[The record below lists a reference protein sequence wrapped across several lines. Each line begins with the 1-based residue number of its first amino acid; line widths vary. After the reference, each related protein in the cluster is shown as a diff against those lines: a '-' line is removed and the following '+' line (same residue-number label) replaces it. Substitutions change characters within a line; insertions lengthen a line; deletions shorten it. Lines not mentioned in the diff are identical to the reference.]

1 VLSVHAA
8 LPMFPLGAV
17 LFPGMQLPLHVFEDR
32 YRSLVQHLLQL
43 PEQRRNFGIVAIREG
58 YEVGSHGMQSAH
70 RVGCE
75 ARLAAVRS
83 HSDGRYDIGV
93 IGRRRLRL
101 LEMDTSGP
109 YLLGQVEYLDEPEGP
124 GPALTA
130 ERALEV
136 FAAYRAALG
145 QARDVP
151 DSDHPGQAVP
161 LSYSLAGVVALTL
174 RERQELLEC
183 ESASARLALLS
194 SMLVDEL
201 AAMRAVPSL
210 PATELS
216 RTAWSP
222 N

>member
-1 VLSVHAA
+1 MDAA
-8 LPMFPLGAV
+8 LPMFPLGSV
-17 LFPGMQLPLHVFEDR
+17 LFPGMRLSLHVFEDR
-32 YRSLVQHLLQL
+32 YRRMVGHLLEL
-43 PEQRRNFGIVAIREG
+43 PEQQRNFGIVAIREG
-58 YEVGSHGMQSAH
+58 YEVGNHGMQSAH

-101 LEMDTSGP
+101 LAMDTSGP
-109 YLLGQVEYLDEPEGP
+109 YLVGHVEYLGEPDGP
-124 GPALTA
+124 EPDVAA
-130 ERALEV
+130 ERALRV
-136 FAAYRAALG
+136 FAAYRTTLG
-145 QARDVP
+145 QARGQLPVD
-151 DSDHPGQAVP
+151 DHPGPALAQ
-161 LSYSLAGVVALTL
+161 SYSLAGAVALTL
-174 RERQELLEC
+174 RERQELLEA
-183 ESASARLALLS
+183 ESASARLRLLCT
-194 SMLVDEL
+194 MLADEL

>member
-1 VLSVHAA
+1 
-8 LPMFPLGAV
+8 MFPLGAV
-17 LFPGMQLPLHVFEDR
+17 LFPGMHLPLHVFEDR
-32 YRSLVQHLLQL
+32 YRSLVSHLLEL
-43 PEQRRNFGIVAIREG
+43 PEQQRTFGIVAIREG

-75 ARLAAVRS
+75 AHLAAVRS

-101 LEMDTSGP
+101 LDMDTSGA
-109 YLLGQVEYLDEPEGP
+109 YLVGQVEYLDEPEGP
-124 GPALTA
+124 APGLAV
-130 ERALEV
+130 ERALRV
-136 FAAYRAALG
+136 FAAYRANLV
-145 QARDVP
+145 QAHGDGP
-151 DSDHPGQAVP
+151 GDDHPRP
-161 LSYSLAGVVALTL
+161 PLMLSYSLAGAVALTL
-174 RERQELLEC
+174 RERQELLEA
-183 ESASARLALLS
+183 ESASARLTMLS

>member
-1 VLSVHAA
+1 MHAA

-32 YRSLVQHLLQL
+32 YRSLVKHLLEL
-43 PEQRRNFGIVAIREG
+43 PEQQRNFGIVAIREG

-75 ARLAAVRS
+75 ARLAAARS

-109 YLLGQVEYLDEPEGP
+109 YLLGQVEYLDELEGP
-124 GPALTA
+124 DPSLAT

-145 QARDVP
+145 QAHGDVSG
-151 DSDHPGQAVP
+151 SDHSYQVMP
-161 LSYSLAGVVALTL
+161 LSYSLAGAVALTL

-183 ESASARLALLS
+183 ESASARLMLLS

>member
-1 VLSVHAA
+1 MDAA
-8 LPMFPLGAV
+8 LPMFPLGMV
-17 LFPGMQLPLHVFEDR
+17 LFPGMHLPLHVFEDR
-32 YRSLVQHLLQL
+32 YRSLVQHLLEL

-101 LEMDTSGP
+101 LEMDTTGS
-109 YLLGQVEYLDEPEGP
+109 YLVGRVEYLDEPEGP
-124 GPALTA
+124 GPGPAAEGAL
-130 ERALEV
+130 RV
-136 FAAYRAALG
+136 FAAYRAALIEAHG
-145 QARDVP
+145 QVP
-151 DSDHPGQAVP
+151 VDDHPRPALT
-161 LSYSLAGVVALTL
+161 LSYSLAGAVALTL
-174 RERQELLEC
+174 RERQELLEA
-183 ESASARLALLS
+183 ESTSARLTLLS

>member
-1 VLSVHAA
+1 MDAA
-8 LPMFPLGAV
+8 LPMFPLGSV
-17 LFPGMQLPLHVFEDR
+17 LFPGMHLPLHVFEDR
-32 YRSLVQHLLQL
+32 YRTLVRHLLDL
-43 PEQRRNFGIVAIREG
+43 PEQQRNFGIVAIREG

-75 ARLAAVRS
+75 ARLAAVRT

-101 LEMDTSGP
+101 LAMDTTGP
-109 YLLGQVEYLDEPEGP
+109 YLVGQVEYLDEPDGP
-124 GPALTA
+124 EPEVAA
-130 ERALEV
+130 DRALRV
-136 FAAYRAALG
+136 FAAYRVTLAEARG
-145 QARDVP
+145 QVP
-151 DSDHPGQAVP
+151 VDQHPGSA
-161 LSYSLAGVVALTL
+161 LARSYSLAGAAALTL
-174 RERQELLEC
+174 RERQELLEA
-183 ESASARLALLS
+183 ESASARLTLLG
-194 SMLVDEL
+194 SMLADEL